1 MVHDGNTTNEGHYYS
16 FIKSSHG
23 VWYCMDDSNVS
34 QVSLEDVLYQKAY
47 MLFYSKKDVAATE
60 TTTRAISSFPT
71 PPLSPNDL
79 VKSKK
84 VIIVLSFRN
93 LCQK

>member
-1 MVHDGNTTNEGHYYS
+1 
-16 FIKSSHG
+16 
-23 VWYCMDDSNVS
+23 MDDSNVS
-34 QVSLEDVLYQKAY
+34 QVSLSTVLSQKAY

-60 TTTRAISSFPT
+60 TIARAISSFPT
-71 PPLSPNDL
+71 PQSSPNDL